1 LIVLLRCPALKGG
14 IPGKQR
20 KTTRVAGGRP
30 ETLQKSPIP
39 PHQESDLSASAA
51 APNVIITLPDGKTLT
66 FARGIT
72 GQEIAASIGPGLAK
86 AALILEVNGK
96 EWDLFRPIEEDASI
110 RIITKKD
117 AKALELIRHDA
128 AHLLAMAVQE
138 LFPGTQVT
146 IGPAIDDG
154 FYYDF
159 ARAEPF
165 TPEDLP
171 LIEAKMREIVKQ
183 ARPTRR
189 EVWPR
194 DKAIAHFRELGE
206 HYKAELIEGIPA
218 NDDVSIYYHGDWHDL
233 CRGPHFCTTAEIG
246 DAFKLTKIAGAYWR
260 GDAKNAQLQRIYG
273 TAWRDQ
279 KELDAYLERM
289 AEAEKRDH
297 RKLGR
302 ELELFTFS
310 PDVGAGLPLWM
321 PNGMVIRQEL
331 EFLALNEERKDGYR
345 RVATPHIAKEAL
357 YYRSRHLPYY
367 GEGMYAPLDIDGE
380 NYRLRPMNCPHHHL
394 IYGATRH
401 SYREL
406 PLRIAEYGQ
415 DYRYE
420 ASGGLSGLMRVR
432 GFCMNDAHIYC
443 RYDQAKDEF
452 IRVMKL
458 HARYYDLFNIKEYYM
473 RLSLPDLDK
482 LDKYVDEPGKW
493 LDALK
498 VIRQAMD
505 ESGLHYVEGKG
516 EAAFYGPKIDF
527 MIKSA
532 IGTEYTISTNQLDF
546 LATETFDLKYIGE
559 DGADHPVY
567 VIHRAPLGTHERFTA
582 FLIEHY
588 AGAFPTWLAPV
599 QARVIPISDKAADYA
614 QKVLDAL
621 FQTPVVNGTAGL
633 RVDIDTSNERMQK
646 KIRDAQLKKIPYM
659 LVVGEREAAEGTVAV
674 RLRSGKD
681 LGAMPLETFI
691 ARIKSEAES
700 RVDVAE

>member
-1 LIVLLRCPALKGG
+1 M
-14 IPGKQR
+14 
-20 KTTRVAGGRP
+20 
-30 ETLQKSPIP
+30 
-39 PHQESDLSASAA
+39 SAPDSNA
-51 APNVIITLPDGKTLT
+51 NVTITLPDGKAMT
-66 FARGIT
+66 FTRGVT
-72 GQEIAASIGPGLAK
+72 GAEIAAAIGPGLAK
-86 AALILEVNGK
+86 AALILEVDGK
-96 EWDLFRPIEEDASI
+96 QWDLFRPIEHDAKI
-110 RIITKKD
+110 RIVTKKD
-117 AKALELIRHDA
+117 AESLELIRHDM
-128 AHLLAMAVQE
+128 AHILAMAVQE

-146 IGPAIDDG
+146 IGPAIEDG

-159 ARAEPF
+159 ARDTPF
-165 TPEDLP
+165 VPEDLP
-171 LIEAKMREIVKQ
+171 RIEEKMREIVK
-183 ARPTRR
+183 RDLPTRR

-194 DKAIAHFRELGE
+194 DKAVAHFKGMGE
-206 HYKAELIEGIPA
+206 TYKAELIESIPA
-218 NDDVSIYYHGDWHDL
+218 GEDVSIYWHGDWHDL
-233 CRGPHFCTTAEIG
+233 CRGPHFASTGKTG

-279 KELDAYLERM
+279 KELDAYLVKLE
-289 AEAEKRDH
+289 EQEKRDH

-302 ELELFTFS
+302 ELDLFTFS

-331 EFLALNEERKDGYR
+331 EFLALQEERKEGYR
-345 RVATPHIAKEAL
+345 RVASPHIAKEAL

-367 GEGMYAPLDIDGE
+367 NEGMYSPLDIDGE
-380 NYRLRPMNCPHHHL
+380 NYYLRPMNCPHHHL

-406 PLRIAEYGQ
+406 PVRIAEYGQ

-452 IRVMKL
+452 IRVLHL
-458 HARYYDLFNIKEYYM
+458 HARYYELMGIKEYYM
-473 RLSLPDLDK
+473 RLSLPDMNK
-482 LDKYVDEPGKW
+482 LDKYVDAPDKW
-493 LDALK
+493 LAALDIIK
-498 VIRQAMD
+498 QAMD
-505 ESGLHYVEGKG
+505 ESGYKYIEGKG

-527 MIKSA
+527 MIRSA

-559 DGADHPVY
+559 DGAEHPVY

-588 AGAFPTWLAPV
+588 AGAFPVWLAPI
-599 QARVIPISDKAADYA
+599 QARVVPISEKVNDYA
-614 QKVLDAL
+614 EKVRQAL
-621 FQTPVVNGTAGL
+621 FETAVVNGTAGL
-633 RVDIDTSNERMQK
+633 RVDVDWSSERMQK
-646 KIRDAQLKKIPYM
+646 KIRDAQLQKIPYM
-659 LVVGEREAAEGTVAV
+659 LVIGEREAAEGKVAV

-681 LGAMPLETFI
+681 QGAMPLDAFL
-691 ARIKSEAES
+691 ARIKQEAET
-700 RVDVAE
+700 RKDAE

>member
-1 LIVLLRCPALKGG
+1 VSSPASV
-14 IPGKQR
+14 PQ
-20 KTTRVAGGRP
+20 V
-30 ETLQKSPIP
+30 
-39 PHQESDLSASAA
+39 
-51 APNVIITLPDGKTLT
+51 NVTLPDGKVMNFT
-66 FARGIT
+66 RGVT
-72 GQEIAASIGPGLAK
+72 GADIAAAIGPGLAK
-86 AALILEVNGK
+86 AALALTVDGK
-96 EWDLFRPIEEDASI
+96 EWDLFRPIEHDAKI
-110 RIITKKD
+110 RIITRKD
-117 AKALELIRHDA
+117 PEALELIRHDA
-128 AHLLAMAVQE
+128 AHVLAMAVQE

-146 IGPAIDDG
+146 IGPAIEDG

-159 ARAEPF
+159 ARDEPF

-171 LIEAKMREIVKQ
+171 KIEAKMREIV
-183 ARPTRR
+183 ARDLPTRR
-189 EVWPR
+189 VVWPR
-194 DKAIAHFRELGE
+194 DEAIRHFEEIGE
-206 HYKAELIEGIPA
+206 KYKAELIRSLPPDEEI
-218 NDDVSIYYHGDWHDL
+218 SIYYHGDWHDL
-233 CRGPHFCTTAEIG
+233 CRGPHFASTGKIG
-246 DAFKLTKIAGAYWR
+246 QGFKLTKIAGAYWR

-273 TAWRDQ
+273 TAWRDE
-279 KELDAYLERM
+279 KELDAYLKRLE
-289 AEAEKRDH
+289 EAEKRDH

-331 EFLALNEERKDGYR
+331 EFLALQEERKDGYR
-345 RVATPHIAKEAL
+345 RVATPHITKEAL

-367 GEGMYAPLDIDGE
+367 ADSMYSPLDIDGE
-380 NYRLRPMNCPHHHL
+380 NYYLRPMNCPHHHL
-394 IYGATRH
+394 IYLATRH

-452 IRVMKL
+452 IRVMRL
-458 HARYYDLFNIKEYYM
+458 HARYYDLMNIKEYYM
-473 RLSLPDLDK
+473 RLSLPDLGK
-482 LDKYVDEPGKW
+482 LDKYVDEPVKW
-493 LDALK
+493 LKALD
-498 VIRQAMD
+498 VIKEAMK
-505 ESGLHYVEGKG
+505 ESGYPYVEAKG

-546 LATETFDLKYIGE
+546 LATQTFGLTYIGE
-559 DGADHPVY
+559 DGGEHPVY

-588 AGAFPTWLAPV
+588 AGAFPTWLAPI
-599 QARVIPISDKAADYA
+599 QARIIPISDKVGDYA
-614 QKVLDAL
+614 QKVLETL
-621 FQTPVVNGTAGL
+621 FATPVVNGTAGL
-633 RVDIDTSNERMQK
+633 RVDVDTTAERMQK
-646 KIRDAQLKKIPYM
+646 KIREAQLQKIPYM
-659 LVVGEREAAEGTVAV
+659 LVVGEREAEQGTVAV

-691 ARIKSEAES
+691 ARIKREAET
-700 RVDVAE
+700 RQDEPA

>member
-1 LIVLLRCPALKGG
+1 MSAPAS
-14 IPGKQR
+14 
-20 KTTRVAGGRP
+20 VA
-30 ETLQKSPIP
+30 
-39 PHQESDLSASAA
+39 
-51 APNVIITLPDGKTLT
+51 NVHITLPDGKVLT
-66 FARGIT
+66 FARGVT
-72 GQEIAASIGPGLAK
+72 GAEIASSIGPGLAK
-86 AALILEVNGK
+86 AALILEVDGK
-96 EWDLFRPIEEDASI
+96 QRDLFRPIEHDAKI

-117 AKALELIRHDA
+117 AEALELIRHDA
-128 AHLLAMAVQE
+128 AHVLAMAVQE

-146 IGPAIDDG
+146 IGPAIEDG

-159 ARAEPF
+159 ARDTPF

-171 LIEAKMREIVKQ
+171 KIEEKMREIVK
-183 ARPTRR
+183 RDLPTRR

-194 DKAIAHFRELGE
+194 DKAVAHFKGIGE
-206 HYKAELIEGIPA
+206 TYKAELIESIPPGE
-218 NDDVSIYYHGDWHDL
+218 DVSIYWHGDWHDL
-233 CRGPHFCTTAEIG
+233 CRGPHFATTGKIG
-246 DAFKLTKIAGAYWR
+246 EAFKLTKIAGAYWR

-279 KELDAYLERM
+279 KELDAYLLKLE
-289 AEAEKRDH
+289 EQEKRDH

-331 EFLALNEERKDGYR
+331 EFLALQEERKEGYR
-345 RVATPHIAKEAL
+345 RVASPHIAKEAL

-367 GEGMYAPLDIDGE
+367 NEGMYAPLDIDGE
-380 NYRLRPMNCPHHHL
+380 NYYLRPMNCPHHHL

-406 PLRIAEYGQ
+406 PVRIAEYGQ

-452 IRVMKL
+452 IRVLHL
-458 HARYYDLFNIKEYYM
+458 HARYYELMGIKEYYM
-473 RLSLPDLDK
+473 RLSLPDMSK
-482 LDKYVDEPGKW
+482 LDKYVDEPEKW
-493 LDALK
+493 VAALEIIK
-498 VIRQAMD
+498 QAMD
-505 ESGLHYVEGKG
+505 ESGYKYIEGKG

-527 MIKSA
+527 MIRSA

-559 DGADHPVY
+559 DGAEHPVY

-588 AGAFPTWLAPV
+588 AGAFPTWLAPI
-599 QARVIPISDKAADYA
+599 QARVIPISEKANAYA
-614 QKVLDAL
+614 ETVRQAL
-621 FQTPVVNGTAGL
+621 FDVPVVNGTAGL
-633 RVDIDTSNERMQK
+633 RVDIDVTSERMQK
-646 KIRDAQLKKIPYM
+646 KIRDAQLQKIPYM
-659 LVVGEREAAEGTVAV
+659 LVVGEREAAEGKVAV

-681 LGAMPLETFI
+681 LGAMPLETFVK
-691 ARIKSEAES
+691 RIKTEAES
-700 RVDVAE
+700 RKDVAE

>member
-1 LIVLLRCPALKGG
+1 MMVPALSNR
-14 IPGKQR
+14 R
-20 KTTRVAGGRP
+20 KPVSAP
-30 ETLQKSPIP
+30 
-39 PHQESDLSASAA
+39 ASA
-51 APNVIITLPDGKTLT
+51 NVTVTLPDGKTLT
-66 FARGIT
+66 FARGVT
-72 GQEIAASIGPGLAK
+72 PGEIAASIGPGLAK
-86 AALILEVNGK
+86 AALVAEVDGK
-96 EWDLFRPIEEDASI
+96 QWDLFRPIEHDAKL

-117 AKALELIRHDA
+117 PEALELIRHDM
-128 AHLLAMAVQE
+128 AHVLAMAVQA
-138 LFPGTQVT
+138 LYPGTQVT
-146 IGPAIDDG
+146 IGPAIEDG

-159 ARAEPF
+159 AREEPF
-165 TPEDLP
+165 PPEDLP
-171 LIEAKMREIVKQ
+171 KIEEEMRKIIK
-183 ARPTRR
+183 AGLPTRR

-194 DKAIAHFRELGE
+194 DQAVAHFKGIGE
-206 HYKAELIEGIPA
+206 TYKAELIQSIPA
-218 NDDVSIYYHGDWHDL
+218 NEDVSIYWHGDWHDL
-233 CRGPHFCTTAEIG
+233 CRGPHFRTTAEIG

-260 GDAKNAQLQRIYG
+260 GDARNAQLQRIYG
-273 TAWRDQ
+273 TAWRDK
-279 KELDAYLERM
+279 KELDAYIERL

-297 RKLGR
+297 RKLGK

-331 EFLALNEERKDGYR
+331 EFLALQEERKDGYR
-345 RVATPHIAKEAL
+345 RVATPHITKEAL

-367 GEGMYAPLDIDGE
+367 AEGMYAPLDIDGE
-380 NYRLRPMNCPHHHL
+380 NYYLRPMNCPYHHL
-394 IYGATRH
+394 IFGATRH

-443 RYDQAKDEF
+443 RYDQAKEEF
-452 IRVMKL
+452 IKVMRL
-458 HARYYDLFNIKEYYM
+458 HARYYDLMNIKEYYM
-473 RLSLPDLDK
+473 RLSMPDLNK
-482 LDKYVDEPGKW
+482 LDKYVDQPDKW
-493 LDALK
+493 LKALDIIK
-498 VIRQAMD
+498 EAMK
-505 ESGLHYVEGKG
+505 ESGYAYVEGPG

-582 FLIEHY
+582 FLIEHF
-588 AGAFPTWLAPV
+588 AGAFPVWLAPV
-599 QARVIPISDKAADYA
+599 QARVIPISEKFADYA
-614 QKVLDAL
+614 QKVVDAL
-621 FQTPVVNGTAGL
+621 FAAPVVNGTAGL

-646 KIRDAQLKKIPYM
+646 KIRDAQLAKIPYM
-659 LVVGEREAAEGTVAV
+659 LVVGEREATEGKVAV

-681 LGAMPLETFI
+681 LGPMPLETFI
-691 ARIKSEAES
+691 SRLKKEAES
-700 RVDVAE
+700 RADVAE